1 MEQKMTFEEQEIMRS
16 AYVFL
21 RDHCCPPKN
30 SDERTD
36 EWWKQAAGE
45 MAAVSARWNNHPL
58 AVEVLMAIYNYI
70 DRKAKRITEETDHV

>member
-1 MEQKMTFEEQEIMRS
+1 MEQKITPEELEIMRS

-36 EWWKQAAGE
+36 EWWKRTAGE

-70 DRKAKRITEETDHV
+70 DWKAGR

>member
-1 MEQKMTFEEQEIMRS
+1 MEQKITPEELEIMRS

-21 RDHCCPPKN
+21 RDHC
-30 SDERTD
+30 DERTD

-70 DRKAKRITEETDHV
+70 DRKAGR